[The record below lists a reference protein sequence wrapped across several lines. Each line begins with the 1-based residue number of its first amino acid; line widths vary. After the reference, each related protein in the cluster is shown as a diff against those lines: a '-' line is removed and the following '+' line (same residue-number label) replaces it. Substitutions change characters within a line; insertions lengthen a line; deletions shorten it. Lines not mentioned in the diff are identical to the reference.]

1 MAATAVATLRYW
13 RHLGRLRK
21 PQPGVSAEND
31 RRLRVTATDW
41 VIEQLGRGPGVKAV
55 GLDHIVRLTVGEW
68 SDKWLDGYR
77 TRRKSTVRQAERYTY
92 GGQRARGISLFAAS
106 SAVDELAVLE
116 SKLRS
121 YAKYRRVLGVELA
134 EIAVL
139 LPTFQAPHWTGLFQP
154 PGGARRPQEELLSD
168 LLDILGPV
176 LDNPRYVPDRS
187 RRR

>member
-1 MAATAVATLRYW
+1 MDRLEDVLRAGESSGELVLLLRGGEDTSAKLLRQVALFET
-13 RHLGRLRK
+13 
-21 PQPGVSAEND
+21 
-31 RRLRVTATDW
+31 
-41 VIEQLGRGPGVKAV
+41 
-55 GLDHIVRLTVGEW
+55 
-68 SDKWLDGYR
+68 
-77 TRRKSTVRQAERYTY
+77 RYTY

-116 SKLRS
+116 SKLRT

-139 LPTFQAPHWTGLFQP
+139 LPTFQAPHGTGLFQP
-154 PGGARRPQEELLSD
+154 PGGARRPEEGLLSD

>member
-1 MAATAVATLRYW
+1 VPSSC
-13 RHLGRLRK
+13 GR
-21 PQPGVSAEND
+21 P
-31 RRLRVTATDW
+31 
-41 VIEQLGRGPGVKAV
+41 
-55 GLDHIVRLTVGEW
+55 
-68 SDKWLDGYR
+68 
-77 TRRKSTVRQAERYTY
+77 RYTY

-116 SKLRS
+116 SKLRT

-139 LPTFQAPHWTGLFQP
+139 LPTFQAPHWTVLFQP
-154 PGGARRPQEELLSD
+154 PGGARRPEEELLSD

-176 LDNPRYVPDRS
+176 LDNLRYVPDRS

>member
-1 MAATAVATLRYW
+1 MDRLEDVLRAGESSDD
-13 RHLGRLRK
+13 LVLLLR
-21 PQPGVSAEND
+21 G
-31 RRLRVTATDW
+31 
-41 VIEQLGRGPGVKAV
+41 
-55 GLDHIVRLTVGEW
+55 GE
-68 SDKWLDGYR
+68 D
-77 TRRKSTVRQAERYTY
+77 TSTKLLRQAALFETRYTY

-116 SKLRS
+116 SKLRT
-121 YAKYRRVLGVELA
+121 YPKYRRVRGAEPA

-139 LPTFQAPHWTGLFQP
+139 LPRFQAPHWTLLFQP
-154 PGGARRPQEELLSD
+154 PGGARRPEEELLSD

>member
-1 MAATAVATLRYW
+1 MRKAEGTRLDRLEDVLRAGESSGD
-13 RHLGRLRK
+13 LVLLLR
-21 PQPGVSAEND
+21 GGEDTSAK
-31 RRLRVTATDW
+31 L
-41 VIEQLGRGPGVKAV
+41 L
-55 GLDHIVRLTVGEW
+55 
-68 SDKWLDGYR
+68 
-77 TRRKSTVRQAERYTY
+77 RQAALFETRYTY
-92 GGQRARGISLFAAS
+92 GGQPARGISLFAAS

-116 SKLRS
+116 SKLRT

-154 PGGARRPQEELLSD
+154 HGGAHRPEEELLSD

-176 LDNPRYVPDRS
+176 LDNPRYAPDRS